1 MTETETIL
9 NAALDADQS
18 DQVARRALADYYIEL
33 GDARGYGYKVLA
45 ECGKYPL
52 CLRQVEFMWLCIPT
66 ATFHEGFSQNAI
78 PVGKS
83 LSRTEGEPIRIRQS
97 TFASRYYAE
106 EWAVH
111 VLLTQ
116 RIVDSH
122 GLKITSN

>member
-45 ECGKYPL
+45 EQGKYPMHIH
-52 CLRQVEFMWLCIPT
+52 QSHFMWLCLPT
-66 ATFHEGFSQNAI
+66 ASFHEGYSQNAI
-78 PVGKS
+78 PVWEHVNGEHEETMRIKRKS
-83 LSRTEGEPIRIRQS
+83 FRN
-97 TFASRYYAE
+97 RYNAE

-111 VLLTQ
+111 VLLAQ
-116 RIVDSH
+116 GIVDSH
-122 GLKITSN
+122 GLTYPQ